1 MTHRRT
7 GLAPHSS
14 DLSAFSD
21 PVTELKRFCRGLW
34 CARSRVSLLNAG
46 VPCRLADGS
55 RFLAH
60 GDIIGWNVLTSSIRR
75 RASYYTGEWR
85 FVSRFLKPGM
95 TVVDAGANQGIYTL
109 LLSKCVGDA
118 GRVFAFEPASPEFKK
133 LKRNVQSNRCSN
145 VVLESSALGSYDGVT
160 EFHLCLYSRGSY
172 SSRCVP
178 AKDIEGAPRQIIEVP
193 MITLDSYFSKHSVA
207 SCDFI
212 KIDVEGGEKDLLK
225 GAEKTLTQL
234 RPLVLCEL
242 ADIRTKP
249 WGYFAS
255 ELYRL
260 LLDHGYAWYRSDGN
274 GVLHPAAQKA
284 NYDPEW
290 ENLIAVP
297 TEKRGA
303 VIQ

>member
-1 MTHRRT
+1 
-7 GLAPHSS
+7 
-14 DLSAFSD
+14 
-21 PVTELKRFCRGLW
+21 
-34 CARSRVSLLNAG
+34 
-46 VPCRLADGS
+46 
-55 RFLAH
+55 
-60 GDIIGWNVLTSSIRR
+60 
-75 RASYYTGEWR
+75 
-85 FVSRFLKPGM
+85 
-95 TVVDAGANQGIYTL
+95 
-109 LLSKCVGDA
+109 
-118 GRVFAFEPASPEFKK
+118 
-133 LKRNVQSNRCSN
+133 
-145 VVLESSALGSYDGVT
+145 
-160 EFHLCLYSRGSY
+160 
-172 SSRCVP
+172 
-178 AKDIEGAPRQIIEVP
+178 
-193 MITLDSYFSKHSVA
+193 KHPVA

-255 ELYRL
+255 EIYGL
-260 LLDHGYAWYRSDGN
+260 LLDHNYAWYRSDRN
-274 GVLHPAAQKA
+274 GLLHPAAQKE